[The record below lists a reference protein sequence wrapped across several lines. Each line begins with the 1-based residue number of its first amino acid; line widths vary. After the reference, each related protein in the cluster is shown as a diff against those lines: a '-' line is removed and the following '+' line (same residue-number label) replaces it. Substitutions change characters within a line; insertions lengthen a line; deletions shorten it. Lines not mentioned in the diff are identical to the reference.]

1 MPAVILSELSWSCN
15 SEMNSSMGVMLV
27 KDEVNISSS
36 LDGNISNCDLVRRVD
51 DCELC
56 TTIDYWLEG
65 PIIFAVSLAGILGWW
80 LWESASFMFMSLLWS
95 HWCLKQPSE
104 QKTKNLAYSQMNIYH
119 YHWVFLKNSKK
130 ALCAKMYN
138 NIYYSDDKGKD
149 STSLST
155 LCPDQRKSRS
165 TNALPRKS
173 QNPRFHSIHPKSI
186 DIKGWIEVANLYLLP
201 LHFLNWFHTNGEPVS
216 NKFSFRCDFP
226 WPKIFHFYL

>member
-1 MPAVILSELSWSCN
+1 MLAVILSELSWSCN

-27 KDEVNISSS
+27 EDEVNISSS

-65 PIIFAVSLAGILGWW
+65 PIIFAVCLAGILGWW
-80 LWESASFMFMSLLWS
+80 LWESASFMFMGLLWS
-95 HWCLKQPSE
+95 HWMSSTTFWTEGEKFRLLSDE
-104 QKTKNLAYSQMNIYH
+104 YFIYH
-119 YHWVFLKNSKK
+119 WAFLKNSKK

-138 NIYYSDDKGKD
+138 NIYYSDDKGKG

-165 TNALPRKS
+165 TNALHRKVKILV
-173 QNPRFHSIHPKSI
+173 SIQFIQIHR
-186 DIKGWIEVANLYLLP
+186 Y
-201 LHFLNWFHTNGEPVS
+201 
-216 NKFSFRCDFP
+216 
-226 WPKIFHFYL
+226 